1 MRPAALAAIVMLCSL
16 LGGASAASAGTYQVG
31 ACNRAPADQNNSWQ
45 PFDEDSAHMLTGHVC
60 PPLSGE
66 GEQAKTTGLFAS
78 DSLTGTGNAA
88 SGASA
93 GWRFT
98 APAGMTIVA
107 VQADRYL
114 GAYGDNGWVPSISAD
129 GTRLETCTFN
139 FPAEQCKVGEPF
151 GNVNSLGGVLPVANA
166 STLSVGITCT
176 GPGGCVPGAT
186 IHHAWAA
193 LYGASVT
200 LNETTDPSLLG
211 VAGQLWGPGPA
222 DGFHRGVESVT
233 FAAADPSGISQ
244 TTLLVDGRGAA
255 AQAGVCDYTYPIPC
269 QGLAGTLNLDTTQL
283 ADGPHTLTLAAY
295 DAAQNEVQLTHQ
307 ITVDNGAPAAPG
319 ALSATR
325 ALDGSDTVT
334 WSDPPH
340 VAPITQVN
348 YELCPLAGGACRA
361 PLSTPNL
368 ERLTGIRPPPGRWQV
383 KLWLTDQIGNVNPA
397 NAAAASLPASLVL
410 HLHRRLRGRQ
420 LTVWAVVP
428 SGVSGR
434 VTIGYR
440 AQRGTHTLTHGQ
452 REAKVR
458 RHRAQILI
466 HLSKQAAGS
475 VGRLYLTARADYAL
489 PASLDV
495 ALPHQVR
502 K

>member
-1 MRPAALAAIVMLCSL
+1 MRSVVLPVLAMLSLL
-16 LGGASAASAGTYQVG
+16 LGGISAASAGTYQIG
-31 ACNRAPADQNNSWQ
+31 ACDRAPAGQNNSWQ
-45 PFDEDSAHMLTGHVC
+45 PFDEDSSHMLTGHVC
-60 PPLSGE
+60 PSLSGE

-98 APAGMTIVA
+98 APTGMTIVG

-129 GTRLETCTFN
+129 GTMLETCSFG
-139 FPAEQCKVGEPF
+139 FPAEHCQVGEPF

-193 LYGASVT
+193 LYAASVT
-200 LNETTDPSLLG
+200 LNETTNPSLLG
-211 VAGQLWGPGPA
+211 VSGQLWGPGPA
-222 DGFHRGVESVT
+222 QGFHRSVESVT
-233 FAAADPSGISQ
+233 FTAADPSGISQ
-244 TTLLVDGRGAA
+244 TTLLVDGRSAA
-255 AQAGVCDYTYPIPC
+255 TQAGVCDYTYPIPC
-269 QGLAGTLNLDTTQL
+269 QGLTGTLNLDTTQL
-283 ADGPHTLTLAAY
+283 ADGPHTLTLAVY
-295 DAAQNEVQLTHQ
+295 DAAQNAAQATHQ
-307 ITVDNGAPAAPG
+307 ITVDNGAPAAPV
-319 ALSATR
+319 ALSAVR
-325 ALDGSDTVT
+325 ALDGSDAVT

-340 VAPITQVN
+340 VVTITQVN
-348 YELCPLAGGACRA
+348 YQLCPLAGGVCRA
-361 PLSTPNL
+361 PLSAPNL

-420 LTVWAVVP
+420 LTLWAVVP
-428 SGVSGR
+428 SGVSGP
-434 VTIGYR
+434 VTIAYR
-440 AQRGTHTLTHGQ
+440 VQRGTRILAHG
-452 REAKVR
+452 RRDAKVSHR
-458 RHRAQILI
+458 RAQIVVS
-466 HLSKQAAGS
+466 LSKSAARA
-475 VGRLYLTARADYAL
+475 GRLYLTASAVYAL
-489 PASLDV
+489 PVSLIV
-495 ALPHQVR
+495 TFGHHTR
-502 K
+502 R